1 MDQEQLESTVKDYFE
16 FQTAQKKIQT
26 VETLIKREQSR
37 EGSKAAQSIERL
49 KECIKG
55 WIEATE
61 ELWDQQIVSEDFEL
75 DQIPAIS

>member
-1 MDQEQLESTVKDYFE
+1 M
-16 FQTAQKKIQT
+16 
-26 VETLIKREQSR
+26 VETLIKREQNR

-61 ELWDQQIVSEDFEL
+61 ELWD
-75 DQIPAIS
+75 